1 MMLSESKNDRM
12 DDESV
17 LMFFA
22 VHLVVQGRVQGVW
35 FRAGTQER
43 ALQLGLC
50 GWAKNCPD
58 GTVEIHA
65 EGNKET
71 LEQFIRWCRKGT
83 PAAEVTHLNVE
94 WVAPQQLNTFE
105 IRR

>member
-1 MMLSESKNDRM
+1 MPSENKNDRITN
-12 DDESV
+12 ESV
-17 LMFFA
+17 LILSA

-35 FRAGTQER
+35 FRAGTQEQ

-71 LEQFIRWCRKGT
+71 LEQFIRWCRKGP
-83 PAAEVTHLNVE
+83 PAAQVTHLDVE
-94 WVAPQQLNTFE
+94 WVAPQKLSAFE